1 MRLFFLVI
9 HCKAKQVVFN
19 RRTLCVEES
28 VHVVCDKTNFIV
40 QENSLEDED
49 ADFQDKDTTLEDET
63 KVEELE
69 QSKEITAT
77 PLIDLPR
84 E

>member
-1 MRLFFLVI
+1 M
-9 HCKAKQVVFN
+9 
-19 RRTLCVEES
+19 EES
-28 VHVVCDKTNFIV
+28 INVVCDKINSIV